1 MSLIIS
7 IFCYTINYNEISFLI
22 EMYCNI
28 SIKHAIM
35 GCFFYVIS
43 QQIINQKNKYRK
55 PDSFSTSIILFTLY
69 IVLNPLIPE
78 RHHKKSGNVFFRQ
91 LYHQTPPLTPPYFP
105 YSYKLVC
112 LSNQFTFCKDRS
124 LAVNK
129 DEF

>member
-1 MSLIIS
+1 
-7 IFCYTINYNEISFLI
+7 
-22 EMYCNI
+22 MYCNI

-78 RHHKKSGNVFFRQ
+78 RHHKKDFC
-91 LYHQTPPLTPPYFP
+91 PLLLRLKTVLNPAPD
-105 YSYKLVC
+105 SAL
-112 LSNQFTFCKDRS
+112 LSIFINMH
-124 LAVNK
+124 
-129 DEF
+129 